1 MKVKINLDTLKD
13 VQDFVNITS
22 NLQGKITVTDGEGLV
37 VNAKS
42 LMGMLYSLE
51 FSELW
56 CESEYNIWS
65 AIVKFISN

>member
-1 MKVKINLDTLKD
+1 MLVIFDFVNRLKLKGYRMKVKINLDTLKD

-51 FSELW
+51 FSEL
-56 CESEYNIWS
+56 
-65 AIVKFISN
+65 

>member
-22 NLQGKITVTDGEGLV
+22 NLQGKITVTDGEGFV

-51 FSELW
+51 FSELQ
-56 CESEYNIWS
+56 CESEHNIWS

>member
-1 MKVKINLDTLKD
+1 MLVIFDFVNSIKIKGYRIKVKINLDMLKD

-51 FSELW
+51 FSDL
-56 CESEYNIWS
+56 
-65 AIVKFISN
+65 

>member
-1 MKVKINLDTLKD
+1 MLVIFDFVNSIKIKGYRMKVKINLDTLKD

-51 FSELW
+51 FSEL
-56 CESEYNIWS
+56 
-65 AIVKFISN
+65 

>member
-1 MKVKINLDTLKD
+1 MLVIFDFVNSIKIKGYRIKVKINLDMLKD

-51 FSELW
+51 FSEL
-56 CESEYNIWS
+56 
-65 AIVKFISN
+65 

>member
-51 FSELW
+51 FSEL
-56 CESEYNIWS
+56 
-65 AIVKFISN
+65 

>member
-1 MKVKINLDTLKD
+1 MLVIFDFVNSIKIKGYRMKVKINLDMLKD

-51 FSELW
+51 FSGL
-56 CESEYNIWS
+56 
-65 AIVKFISN
+65 

>member
-1 MKVKINLDTLKD
+1 MLVIFDFVNSIKIKGYRMKVKINLDMLKD

-22 NLQGKITVTDGEGLV
+22 NLQGKIIVTDGEGLV

-51 FSELW
+51 FSEL
-56 CESEYNIWS
+56 
-65 AIVKFISN
+65 

>member
-1 MKVKINLDTLKD
+1 MLVIFDFVNSIKIKGYRMKVKINLDMLKD

-51 FSELW
+51 FSEL
-56 CESEYNIWS
+56 
-65 AIVKFISN
+65 